1 MNKSR
6 YISREISIGNL
17 SLGGLNPIRVQSMTN
32 TPTLDTEATVQQT
45 LELVNAGCELVRITA
60 ASLKEAEN
68 LANIKKLLIE
78 KGCNIPLIAD
88 IHFLPKAA
96 DIAARIVDKVRIN
109 PGNYIDKKVG
119 KISWTESE
127 YQTEIEKIESRI
139 SPLIKICK
147 EYNCAIRIGSN
158 QGSLSPRIMNRFG
171 DTAEGMVEA
180 AMEFARICNNLE
192 FHNLVLSMKSS
203 NTRTMIYAT
212 RLLVEKMIEENLN
225 YPIHLGVTEAGAGE
239 DGRIKSALGIG
250 NLLAEGIGDTI
261 RVSLTESPVKEIVPA
276 TLLANRFNPIRKN
289 DKTNLDFNWCLS
301 YNRRKSSIIN
311 EIGNEENVS
320 VIGNDG
326 DFSVEDFSDFK
337 TIDLS
342 ETSFDSE
349 LFILNLDDNCAFSE
363 VRSFFKRLEN
373 SESENRL
380 APIVINKIY
389 NQTKKEEIELIAAS
403 DIGSFLVEGFGDA
416 IWIETPGIEDP
427 EFATNLT
434 FSILQAARV
443 RFTKTEFI
451 SCPSCGRT
459 KYDIVSTLEKVQ
471 KRTGHLKGLTI
482 GVMGCIVNG
491 PGEMAGANYGYVG
504 EGAGKVTLFKAGK
517 PVVKRVDEKNA
528 VDALVKLIKDSGDWV
543 EIE

>member
-6 YISREISIGNL
+6 YISREISIGNI

-45 LELVNAGCELVRITA
+45 LELVAAGCEMVRITA
-60 ASLKEAEN
+60 ASVKEAEN
-68 LANIKKLLIE
+68 LVNIKKLLIE
-78 KGCNIPLIAD
+78 NGCNVPLIAD

-119 KISWTESE
+119 KTSWTESE

-180 AMEFARICNNLE
+180 AMEFARICNYLE

-276 TLLANRFNPIRKN
+276 TLLASRFNPIRKN

-301 YNRRKSSIIN
+301 YNRRKSNIIN
-311 EIGNEENVS
+311 GIGNEENVA
-320 VIGNDG
+320 VIGNNG
-326 DFSVEDFSDFK
+326 DFSAENFSNFK
-337 TIDLS
+337 TIDFS

-349 LFILNLDDNCAFSE
+349 LFILNLDDDFDFSE
-363 VRSFFKRLEN
+363 VRSFFKRLKN
-373 SESENRL
+373 SESENKS
-380 APIVINKIY
+380 APIVIHKIY
-389 NQTKKEEIELIAAS
+389 YQTKKEEIELIAAS
-403 DIGSFLVEGFGDA
+403 DIGSFLIEGFGDA

-517 PVVKRVDEKNA
+517 AVVKRVDEKNA